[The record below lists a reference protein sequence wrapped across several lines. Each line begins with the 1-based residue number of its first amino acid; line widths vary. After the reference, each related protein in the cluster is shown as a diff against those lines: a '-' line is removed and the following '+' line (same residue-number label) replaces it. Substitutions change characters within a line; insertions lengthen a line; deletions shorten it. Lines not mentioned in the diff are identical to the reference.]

1 MVIKSLK
8 TFKIGLTV
16 TNVHGKF
23 MQTIWAVNFCKIWR
37 QELSSLKA
45 VTLWNK
51 QWKTVYNRVHV
62 SKSKLMHI
70 NTQLYINTL
79 PLFRIFLNQKQTSSN
94 RFFKIKTHY
103 LWSIF
108 LILFREKIFRSKGFP
123 EMKKFGNPCFKGT

>member
-94 RFFKIKTHY
+94 RFFLNKNTLPLKD
-103 LWSIF
+103 F
-108 LILFREKIFRSKGFP
+108 LILFRENFFRSKWFR
-123 EMKKFGNPCFKGT
+123 ETKKFGNPWYKMY